1 MFGNEVDIGS
11 TPQEMQKHTQFSLSS
26 KSSGSLEVRRV
37 CYNEGSKGGFSLGFG
52 LGVSSSL
59 GIGPFQ
65 ASSIIWFSRPISNP
79 YQSPKIKYV
88 NYFIYELKIVILNR
102 FNWYIFTEIKL

>member
-11 TPQEMQKHTQFSLSS
+11 TPQEMQKHTQFSLST

-65 ASSIIWFSRPISNP
+65 ASSSFGLAA
-79 YQSPKIKYV
+79 QSP
-88 NYFIYELKIVILNR
+88 ILINPQ
-102 FNWYIFTEIKL
+102 KLNMLTILYMN